1 MQTKALFIANR
12 GSVHVDQSLCFI
24 RTVTVQRKLSDVRAD
39 FFQIACVRFIKA
51 VRCITVYI
59 QHSDDV
65 SFFYNRYYY
74 LLPGIGTAGYVT
86 GKQLYIRNNQRLR
99 FLPCRAANS
108 SAETNACTGDGT
120 LKRC

>member
-1 MQTKALFIANR
+1 MKKTIEYDREILKKSEERFENDDSGSGLVKKRSLCLMQTKALFIANR

-39 FFQIACVRFIKA
+39 FFQIACIRFIKA

-74 LLPGIGTAGYVT
+74 L
-86 GKQLYIRNNQRLR
+86 
-99 FLPCRAANS
+99 
-108 SAETNACTGDGT
+108 
-120 LKRC
+120 

>member
-1 MQTKALFIANR
+1 M
-12 GSVHVDQSLCFI
+12 CI
-24 RTVTVQRKLSDVRAD
+24 RDS
-39 FFQIACVRFIKA
+39 
-51 VRCITVYI
+51 YI

-74 LLPGIGTAGYVT
+74 LRLGIGTAGYVT
-86 GKQLYIRNNQRLR
+86 GKLLYIRNNQRPR

-120 LKRC
+120 LKRCQYEFVAFHHIKADPEKVEGLLQGGGNICQIGDTIRFRAYQCL